1 MFWSSNDPFAAFN
14 LCSLNFAFCSLVPV
28 ECIRQKPQLD
38 PSTGE
43 QEPPEITSAPLKMLT
58 FVGVLLSLLT
68 LGGFLLFHDQTVT
81 APYSPIN
88 VDDAARGLDRGIA
101 PDRPMTSR

>member
-1 MFWSSNDPFAAFN
+1 MIRLLLLTFVPLILPFAVWYLWNVFGK
-14 LCSLNFAFCSLVPV
+14 
-28 ECIRQKPQLD
+28 KPQLD

-88 VDDAARGLDRGIA
+88 VDDAARGLERGIA

>member
-1 MFWSSNDPFAAFN
+1 MIRLLLLTVVPLILPFAVWYLWNVFGK
-14 LCSLNFAFCSLVPV
+14 
-28 ECIRQKPQLD
+28 KPQLD

-68 LGGFLLFHDQTVT
+68 LGGFLFSHDQTVS
-81 APYSPIN
+81 APYSPIK
-88 VDDAARGLDRGIA
+88 VDDAAKELDRGIA
-101 PDRPMTSR
+101 PDRPTTSR

>member
-1 MFWSSNDPFAAFN
+1 MIRLLLLTAIPLILPLAVWYLWHVFGKKPK
-14 LCSLNFAFCSLVPV
+14 LN
-28 ECIRQKPQLD
+28 

>member
-1 MFWSSNDPFAAFN
+1 MTRLLLLTVVPLILPFAVWYLWNVFGK
-14 LCSLNFAFCSLVPV
+14 
-28 ECIRQKPQLD
+28 KPQLD

-43 QEPPEITSAPLKMLT
+43 QRPPEITSAPMKMLT
-58 FVGVLLSLLT
+58 LVGVLLSLLT
-68 LGGFLLFHDQTVT
+68 LGGFLFFHDQTFS

-88 VDDAARGLDRGIA
+88 VDDAAKGLDRGIA

>member
-1 MFWSSNDPFAAFN
+1 MIRLLLLTVVPLILPFAVWYLWNVFGK
-14 LCSLNFAFCSLVPV
+14 
-28 ECIRQKPQLD
+28 KPQLD

-58 FVGVLLSLLT
+58 LVGVLLSLLT
-68 LGGFLLFHDQTVT
+68 LGGFLFFHDQTVSP
-81 APYSPIN
+81 PYSPIN
-88 VDDAARGLDRGIA
+88 VDDAAKGLDRGIA